1 MSTTLDYI
9 GRIDPASRSAVRVDC
24 QECDRVIQ
32 DDGQAY
38 VYFDLSIATYMI
50 RCAACHIGG
59 AC

>member
-1 MSTTLDYI
+1 LDYI